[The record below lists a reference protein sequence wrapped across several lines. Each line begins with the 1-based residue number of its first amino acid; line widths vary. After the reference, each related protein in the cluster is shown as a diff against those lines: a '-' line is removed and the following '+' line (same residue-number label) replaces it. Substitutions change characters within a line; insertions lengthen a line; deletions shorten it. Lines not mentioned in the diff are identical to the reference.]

1 MDNVL
6 IRHRQKCNSSVNTIK
21 CNAVTVV
28 TQWDMYM
35 YYVPNVTDK
44 IKTIVLL
51 ILILFLGCSN
61 PSDTIKVGQGF
72 SVVLETDWKSQ
83 THWVLLDYDKTMV
96 KFLSSTEQ
104 GELDPHMMDQPAQNT
119 FYFTALKPG
128 ETDLDF
134 QLQKIW
140 NTGNYGSI
148 TKHILIR

>member
-1 MDNVL
+1 
-6 IRHRQKCNSSVNTIK
+6 
-21 CNAVTVV
+21 
-28 TQWDMYM
+28 M

-128 ETDLDF
+128 ETDLNF